1 MQKILTAIM
10 LSTWI
15 VGSSAWAAEDT
26 YYTDEPMTTTGRVK
40 DVNEGILRNEV
51 VGIKP
56 QVGALVFRDQQLNTN
71 SRIVEGFTVD
81 GNIAT
86 MINKDWNNFFMGPSV
101 GVLFSHLGD
110 PTANF
115 LGMNPDPNSPTG
127 GGGANLLI
135 IPANVKLGYNIMDN
149 LRLAAH
155 GGGNVLYRSLA
166 SSMNLGG
173 ATTDTGAVWSL
184 FPNIGADA
192 EFGLGKNIALM
203 LRPDWTVTP
212 GDTVFSGTVALNI
225 PLT

>member
-10 LSTWI
+10 LSTWL
-15 VGSSAWAAEDT
+15 VGSSALAAEDP
-26 YYTDEPMTTTGRVK
+26 YYSDQPMTTTGRVK
-40 DVNEGILRNEV
+40 DVEGGLRNEV

-56 QVGALVFRDQQLNTN
+56 QVGALVFSDQRGNTN

-81 GNIAT
+81 GNMSN
-86 MINKDWNNFFMGPSV
+86 MINKDWSNLFIGPSV

-115 LGMNPDPNSPTG
+115 LGMHPDPNSTTG

-135 IPANVKLGYNIMDN
+135 IPANVKVGYNIMDN

-155 GGGNVLYRSLA
+155 GGGNVLYRSLI
-166 SSMNLGG
+166 SSMNLGDT
-173 ATTDTGAVWSL
+173 TTDTGSGWSL

-192 EFGLGKNIALM
+192 ELGLGKNVALM

-212 GDTVFSGTVALNI
+212 GATVFSGTVALNF
-225 PLT
+225 PFT